1 MRQSLQLLTL
11 LFHSGVTRVLYQQ
24 VAIKGNPCVCEFKV
38 LKRTFRIGESLKDQ
52 KVSVL
57 VSNKTIRKEI
67 SNNDIALK
75 QTSMLDVRRYLVK
88 HGDYIIHE
96 DETFLSL

>member
-11 LFHSGVTRVLYQQ
+11 LFHSGVTRVLHQQ

-38 LKRTFRIGESLKDQ
+38 LKRTFRIGKSLKDQ